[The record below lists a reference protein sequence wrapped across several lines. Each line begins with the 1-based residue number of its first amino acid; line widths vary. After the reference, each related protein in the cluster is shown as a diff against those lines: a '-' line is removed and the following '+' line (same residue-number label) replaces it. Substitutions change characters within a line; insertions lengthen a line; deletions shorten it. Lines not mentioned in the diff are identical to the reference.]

1 MIALVLQ
8 ILTFITHKMK
18 FSVTDFLSK
27 CEPVADNCEFI
38 NFYQRNL
45 YRIMFLSAGGGE
57 IIPLLFKLPQF
68 FTSEIVQEH
77 ILQNNTIK
85 CVCIIVNINIRYM
98 RRICAIWYHLSN
110 LKNVKNTH
118 EGTLNPA
125 TGQKITLLHGC
136 FPGFLSC
143 TNGTKSCNAS

>member
-1 MIALVLQ
+1 
-8 ILTFITHKMK
+8 
-18 FSVTDFLSK
+18 
-27 CEPVADNCEFI
+27 
-38 NFYQRNL
+38 
-45 YRIMFLSAGGGE
+45 MFLSAGGGE

-98 RRICAIWYHLSN
+98 RHICAIWYHLSN

-118 EGTLNPA
+118 EGTLKPA
-125 TGQKITLLHGC
+125 T
-136 FPGFLSC
+136 
-143 TNGTKSCNAS
+143 